1 MIHDVV
7 KIISILCNE
16 IINHNLSG
24 KGLIMGQVSW
34 LLNRQQQDVVMADMA
49 ELSGLPF
56 QNHKYNARELFL
68 LIRDL
73 ETSD

>member
-1 MIHDVV
+1 
-7 KIISILCNE
+7 
-16 IINHNLSG
+16 
-24 KGLIMGQVSW
+24 MGQLSW

-56 QNHKYNARELFL
+56 QNHKYNARELYNSLFL

-73 ETSD
+73 ENTG

>member
-1 MIHDVV
+1 
-7 KIISILCNE
+7 
-16 IINHNLSG
+16 
-24 KGLIMGQVSW
+24 MGQVSW

-56 QNHKYNARELFL
+56 QNHKYNARELYNSLFL

-73 ETSD
+73 ENTGSIDESAIIIYEI

>member
-1 MIHDVV
+1 
-7 KIISILCNE
+7 
-16 IINHNLSG
+16 
-24 KGLIMGQVSW
+24 MGQVSW

-56 QNHKYNARELFL
+56 QNHKYNACEFCSSLFL

-73 ETSD
+73 ENAG